1 MLHVPL
7 SQKSRLPLPPKR
19 ENVRR
24 KNTKVTYITKST
36 KTSPD
41 KKEEEAEERKV
52 SDIYSKHDTEAS

>member
-41 KKEEEAEERKV
+41 KKEEEAEGKV